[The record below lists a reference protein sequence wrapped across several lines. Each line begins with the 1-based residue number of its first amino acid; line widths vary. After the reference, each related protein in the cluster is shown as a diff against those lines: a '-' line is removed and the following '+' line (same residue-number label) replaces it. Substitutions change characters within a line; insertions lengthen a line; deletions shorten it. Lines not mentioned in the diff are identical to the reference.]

1 VLKKILNDV
10 VLGDNPPLKV
20 RENRIYGPYFL
31 KRFEQCF
38 KIRTRLSSLILPST
52 WRVSVPS
59 IEGRIVACIV
69 LLNQLFYAISISFIP
84 RL

>member
-38 KIRTRLSSLILPST
+38 GDKNKVIKLDSSKYL
-52 WRVSVPS
+52 
-59 IEGRIVACIV
+59 EGFGAK
-69 LLNQLFYAISISFIP
+69 Y
-84 RL
+84 

>member
-1 VLKKILNDV
+1 MLSSAWEFIPQQKKWELRKLETKNMQFSFHQRMCLVKRKSHLRSVKKILNDV

-38 KIRTRLSSLILPST
+38 
-52 WRVSVPS
+52 
-59 IEGRIVACIV
+59 GR
-69 LLNQLFYAISISFIP
+69 
-84 RL
+84 